1 MPSVSGAQHR
11 AMAAA
16 ASGHST
22 LGIPA
27 DVGSD
32 FMHADKGNP
41 AAKGT
46 KHKDFTD
53 AMKSHGVAKGNGEH
67 KRHPATGHYG
77 MGSRGNRYGK

>member
-16 ASGHST
+16 AKGNST

-27 DVGSD
+27 DVGAD
-32 FMHADKGNP
+32 FMHADKGNA

-46 KHKDFTD
+46 KHKNFTD
-53 AMKSHGVAKGNGEH
+53 AMKGHGVAKGAH
-67 KRHPATGHYG
+67 KRHPATGGYG
-77 MGSRGNRYGK
+77 MGPKGNRYGK

>member
-27 DVGSD
+27 DVGAE
-32 FMHADKGNP
+32 FMHADKGKA

-46 KHKDFTD
+46 GHKGFTD
-53 AMKSHGVAKGNGEH
+53 AMKGHGVAKGDGSH
-67 KRHPATGHYG
+67 KRHPSTSHYG
-77 MGSRGNRYGK
+77 MGPKGNRYK